1 MLVFRRAVIGVLS
14 GAVVLVCHAAAPAA
28 ASASALT
35 SASDAQRVAAED
47 KTVGTISPVFDQLL
61 YFQMPTAFT
70 TVYEKAREA
79 DYIREAVL
87 QGESADNWTQMVT
100 VTGRKNLAADHPDET
115 PRQFGQAIVDGYRQ
129 ACPTTLAVRKLQEGP
144 LYGNDTLVMV
154 VSCGLVSAPAGSGGR
169 SETAAIAV
177 VKGAKDFYTL
187 QWAERGGPSNKPLP
201 IDAKRWAARM
211 KRLMPLKLCAIVPG
225 EAPPYPSCVGG

>member
-1 MLVFRRAVIGVLS
+1 MLAFRRAVIGALS
-14 GAVVLVCHAAAPAA
+14 GAVVLISHAAAPAGA
-28 ASASALT
+28 QVPASASENE
-35 SASDAQRVAAED
+35 AQRIPAAG
-47 KTVGTISPVFDQLL
+47 KTVGTISPVFNQLL
-61 YFQMPTAFT
+61 YFQMPTEFT

-100 VTGRKNLAADHPDET
+100 VTGRRNLAADRPDET

-129 ACPTTLAVRKLQEGP
+129 ACPATLAVRKLQEGP

-154 VSCGLVSAPAGSGGR
+154 VSCGLVSAPASSGAR

-187 QWAERGGPSNKPLP
+187 QWAERGGPSNKPLA